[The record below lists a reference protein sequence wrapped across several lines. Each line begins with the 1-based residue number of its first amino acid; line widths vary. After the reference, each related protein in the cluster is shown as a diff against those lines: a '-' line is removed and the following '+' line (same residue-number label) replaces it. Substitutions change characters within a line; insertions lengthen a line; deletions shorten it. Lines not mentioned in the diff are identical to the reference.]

1 MKRTLRARDF
11 APPTP
16 SRGLSASREGA
27 RARRRRGGADGA
39 ACLKH
44 ARARPARV
52 AFVLLGLL
60 FLSAPAALAQAFGEA
75 KGVEG
80 FDAPGAQSAGGP
92 FGLEKK
98 VNEFGVWGGGSF
110 SSPTLIG
117 KTEETR
123 LAIVALRYARLLA
136 RGDSLSFKYTLDAF
150 PVARLSFPVFGQA
163 APPGSGLSERRK
175 TITAAGL
182 SPVGFQLNF
191 RRRERMQPFLQ
202 TSGGFLYFGER
213 IPDERG
219 ARFNFTGDF
228 GGGVQWKT
236 SPRHAWTFGYRY
248 QHVSNGY
255 RAQVNP
261 GFDSNLFYVG
271 FSIFR

>member
-1 MKRTLRARDF
+1 
-11 APPTP
+11 
-16 SRGLSASREGA
+16 LSLLTVTKKS
-27 RARRRRGGADGA
+27 A
-39 ACLKH
+39 AF
-44 ARARPARV
+44 
-52 AFVLLGLL
+52 AFVVLGALAL
-60 FLSAPAALAQAFGEA
+60 GAPASLAQVGSGA
-75 KGVEG
+75 KGGEG
-80 FDAPGAQSAGGP
+80 FEASVAQNTGGP
-92 FGLEKK
+92 YGLEKK

-123 LAIVALRYARLLA
+123 LAVFALRYARVLA
-136 RGDSLSFKYTLDAF
+136 RGESLAFKYTLDAV
-150 PVARLSFPVFGQA
+150 PVARLSFPAFEPA
-163 APPGSGLSERRK
+163 APPGAGVVERRK

-191 RRRERMQPFLQ
+191 RRRERVQPFLQ

-236 SPRHAWTFGYRY
+236 AQRRAWTFGYRY

>member
-1 MKRTLRARDF
+1 LSLLTFTKR
-11 APPTP
+11 
-16 SRGLSASREGA
+16 SAA
-27 RARRRRGGADGA
+27 F
-39 ACLKH
+39 
-44 ARARPARV
+44 
-52 AFVLLGLL
+52 AFVVLGALA
-60 FLSAPAALAQAFGEA
+60 FGAPAARAQAGSGA
-75 KGVEG
+75 KGGEG
-80 FDAPGAQSAGGP
+80 FDASGAQNTGGP
-92 FGLEKK
+92 YGLEKK

-117 KTEETR
+117 TTEDTR
-123 LAIVALRYARLLA
+123 LAVFALRYARVLA
-136 RGDSLSFKYTLDAF
+136 RGESLAFKYTLDAV
-150 PVARLSFPVFGQA
+150 PVARLSFPAFEPA
-163 APPGSGLSERRK
+163 AVGVVERRK

-191 RRRERMQPFLQ
+191 RRRERVQPFLQ

-228 GGGVQWKT
+228 GGGVEWKT
-236 SPRHAWTFGYRY
+236 AQRHAWTFGYRY
-248 QHVSNGY
+248 HHVSNGF